1 MGLGRWY
8 MTDKTKE
15 IQKKEVGD
23 ADVVERTRAA
33 KIYNPDVD
41 IIEGKDRIVV
51 IADVPG
57 VDESSVEVTLDDNVL
72 TIYGRVD
79 WKLPERM
86 KLTHAE
92 YGVGDYQRI
101 FTISGE
107 INREKIQ
114 ANVKNGVLR
123 LIMPKNSTPEMRKI
137 AVTAG

>member
-1 MGLGRWY
+1 

>member
-1 MGLGRWY
+1 MA
-8 MTDKTKE
+8 DKTKE
-15 IQKKEVGD
+15 MQKKEVAE
-23 ADVVERTRAA
+23 ADLVERTRAA

-41 IIEGKDRIVV
+41 IMEGKDRIVV
-51 IADVPG
+51 IADMPG
-57 VDESSVEVTLDDNVL
+57 VNENSVEVTLDDNVL

-79 WKLPERM
+79 WKLPDRM

-107 INREKIQ
+107 INRENIE

-123 LIMPKNSTPEMRKI
+123 LVMPKNDVPKMRKI
-137 AVTAG
+137 AVKAG

>member
-1 MGLGRWY
+1 MA
-8 MTDKTKE
+8 DKSKE
-15 IQKKEVGD
+15 MQKKE
-23 ADVVERTRAA
+23 AAEAELVERTRAA

-41 IIEGKDRIVV
+41 IMEGKDKIVV
-51 IADVPG
+51 IADMPG
-57 VDESSVEVTLDDNVL
+57 VNENSVEVTLDDNVL

-79 WKLPERM
+79 WKLPEKM

-107 INREKIQ
+107 INRERIE

-123 LIMPKNSTPEMRKI
+123 LVMPKNDVPKMRKI
-137 AVTAG
+137 AVKAG

>member
-1 MGLGRWY
+1 MA
-8 MTDKTKE
+8 DKTKE
-15 IQKKEVGD
+15 IQKKEAAE
-23 ADVVERTRAA
+23 ADLVERTRAA

-41 IIEGKDRIVV
+41 IIEGRDKIVV
-51 IADVPG
+51 IADMPG

-79 WKLPERM
+79 WKLPEKM

-107 INREKIQ
+107 INRENIE
-114 ANVKNGVLR
+114 AHVKNGVLR
-123 LIMPKNSTPEMRKI
+123 LVMPKNDAPRMRKI
-137 AVTAG
+137 AVKADET

>member
-1 MGLGRWY
+1 MA
-8 MTDKTKE
+8 DKTKE
-15 IQKKEVGD
+15 IQKKEAAE
-23 ADVVERTRAA
+23 ADLVERTRAA

-41 IIEGKDRIVV
+41 IIEGRDKIVV
-51 IADVPG
+51 IADMHG

-79 WKLPERM
+79 WKLPEKM

-107 INREKIQ
+107 INRENIE
-114 ANVKNGVLR
+114 AHVKNGVLR
-123 LIMPKNSTPEMRKI
+123 LVMPKNDAPRMRKI
-137 AVTAG
+137 AVKAG

>member
-1 MGLGRWY
+1 MA
-8 MTDKTKE
+8 DKTKE
-15 IQKKEVGD
+15 IQKKEAAE
-23 ADVVERTRAA
+23 ADLVERTRAA

-41 IIEGKDRIVV
+41 IIEGRDKIVV
-51 IADVPG
+51 IADMPG

-79 WKLPERM
+79 WKLPEKM

-107 INREKIQ
+107 INRENIE
-114 ANVKNGVLR
+114 AHVKNGVLR
-123 LIMPKNSTPEMRKI
+123 LVMPKNDAPRMRKI
-137 AVTAG
+137 AVKAG